1 MGEGQVRDGEAV
13 DVGKQPQWQAEIR
26 IKAAIDLVWDAVE
39 DLSLIPRYHHD
50 VRAVEYLSGST
61 RRAQGVSYRCV
72 VPDGRTGWCIEKVV
86 EHVPLRKT
94 TIAIPED
101 SWGLGQNFDQFLVEL
116 TVEEE
121 DEKTTLVRL
130 RAFYIPRTWKAHL
143 VNFLSLRPA
152 MRRRALRTLEGLKVL
167 VQKPEHE

>member
-1 MGEGQVRDGEAV
+1 MSELPVGEGEAA
-13 DVGKQPQWQAEIR
+13 DVGKKPQWQAEIR
-26 IKAAIDLVWDAVE
+26 IHAAIDRVWEAVE

-72 VPDGRTGWCIEKVV
+72 VPDGRTGWCIEQVV
-86 EHVPLRKT
+86 EHIPLRKT
-94 TIAIPED
+94 TVAIPED
-101 SWGLGQNFDQFLVEL
+101 SWGLGQNFDQFLMEL

-121 DEKTTLVRL
+121 GENTTLVRL

-143 VNFLSLRPA
+143 VNFFSLRPA
-152 MRRRALRTLEGLKVL
+152 MRRRALRTLEGLRVL
-167 VQKPEHE
+167 VQKPELT

>member
-1 MGEGQVRDGEAV
+1 LAEGQVKDIDAP
-13 DVGKQPQWQAEIR
+13 DVGKTPQWEAEIR
-26 IKAAIDLVWDAVE
+26 IKAAIDLVWEAVE

-50 VRAVEYLSGST
+50 VRSVEYLSGST

-72 VPDGRTGWCIEKVV
+72 VPDGRTGWCIEQVV

-101 SWGLGQNFDQFLVEL
+101 SWGLGRNFDQFLVEL
-116 TVEEE
+116 MVEEE
-121 DEKTTLVRL
+121 DENTTIVRL
-130 RAFYIPRTWKAHL
+130 RAFYVPRTWKAHL
-143 VNFLSLRPA
+143 VNFLSLRPS

-167 VQKPEHE
+167 VQKPELE

>member
-1 MGEGQVRDGEAV
+1 MGEGQVNDGEAV
-13 DVGKQPQWQAEIR
+13 DVGKHPQWQAEIR
-26 IKAAIDLVWDAVE
+26 IKAAIDRVWEAVE

-94 TIAIPED
+94 TVAIPED

-167 VQKPEHE
+167 VQKPELK